1 LISIDERIA
10 EMISATDLRK
20 GATFELDGD
29 LYRVLEYQH
38 SYIGRGSANVRT
50 KLRNL
55 RSGRTI
61 DRTFPASEKF
71 QEVRLELRQVQF
83 LYRDGDLY
91 YFMDT
96 ETYEQPA
103 LSAEVLGDRV
113 NYLKEG
119 LILSLSMHEAQPVEI
134 ELPVTVELEVTQT
147 EPGVKGD
154 TATGATKRATLET
167 GLTVQVPLFVE
178 QGDPIR
184 VDTRTGEYLT
194 RV

>member
-1 LISIDERIA
+1 
-10 EMISATDLRK
+10 MISATDLRK
-20 GATFELDGD
+20 GVTFELDGD
-29 LYRVLEYQH
+29 LHRVLEYQH
-38 SYIGRGSANVRT
+38 SYVGRGSANVRT

-55 RSGRTI
+55 RTGRTI
-61 DRTFPASEKF
+61 ERTFAASEKF
-71 QEVRLELRQVQF
+71 QEVRLELRQVQY

-103 LSAEVLGDRV
+103 LAVEALEDRV

-119 LILSLSMHEAQPVEI
+119 LVLSLSMFEGQPVEM
-134 ELPVTVELEVTQT
+134 ELPVTVELEVTET
-147 EPGVKGD
+147 DPGVKGD
-154 TATGATKRATLET
+154 TATGTTKRAMLET
-167 GLTVQVPLFVE
+167 GLVVQVPLFVE
-178 QGDPIR
+178 QGDIIR